1 MSAGD
6 RIEAMGFA
14 SLFANDH
21 LMPILGDADGPVLG
35 ADGPVFEG
43 WMTLGALGRPDEPA
57 APGRAGLWRRLS
69 QRGPDREDG
78 HRP

>member
-1 MSAGD
+1 MGAGE

-35 ADGPVFEG
+35 AEGPVFEG
-43 WMTLGALGRPDEPA
+43 WMTLAGVGRPDEPA
-57 APGRAGLWRRLS
+57 AARACWSVASATATSG
-69 QRGPDREDG
+69 
-78 HRP
+78 